1 VYNAPHFNFWVKRM
15 DQLIEFVTNHV
26 ELTGIFVALLAAL
39 WFTEKSRSGRSISPQ
54 EATLMLNRDEAV
66 IVDVRDKKDYNEG
79 KISGSVHIPFG
90 NLKERVSELEKYK
103 DKQIVL
109 VDKMGQHSGM
119 AGKTLQA
126 AGFENVC
133 RMTGGI
139 SEWSNSNMPLVR
151 K

>member
-1 VYNAPHFNFWVKRM
+1 M
-15 DQLIEFVTNHV
+15 DQIIEFVTNHV
-26 ELTGIFVALLAAL
+26 ELSGIFIALLAAL

-103 DKQIVL
+103 DKQIVV